1 MNFSWKLVIVFS
13 VFAIILLSGCNQQ
26 NSAEATEIL
35 TDNAQKVSVRALN
48 TGFYDKL
55 EVRVKAGMPV
65 ELSFSADP
73 DSGCG
78 RELMIPEFGVDLLS
92 KNGETK
98 TATFTP
104 QKAGAYGYFCG
115 MRMFN
120 GKLIVE

>member
-1 MNFSWKLVIVFS
+1 M
-13 VFAIILLSGCNQQ
+13 
-26 NSAEATEIL
+26 
-35 TDNAQKVSVRALN
+35 QKVSVRALN

-104 QKAGAYGYFCG
+104 QKAGTYGYFCG

>member
-1 MNFSWKLVIVFS
+1 MNFSWKLIVVFL

-26 NSAEATEIL
+26 SNAGAAPIQTSSG
-35 TDNAQKVSVRALN
+35 NAQKVSVRALN

-55 EVRVKAGMPV
+55 EVRVKAGTPV
-65 ELSFSADP
+65 EFSFSADP

-78 RELMIPEFGVDLLS
+78 RQLLIPEFGVEFVS

-104 QKAGAYGYFCG
+104 QK
-115 MRMFN
+115 
-120 GKLIVE
+120 